1 MRKIF
6 EVGLIGGVVLAVLA
20 FGGTE
25 TPTIS
30 IVQIAVLGVAILLL
44 MTFDSLQVGSLK
56 VPVFF
61 SVVLVT
67 FVLLQWARFSSGIC
81 IAPYETLS
89 HMVLLVMYL
98 AAFYLTIVV
107 CLDRE
112 GDRRI
117 LHALLGLGAFEAA
130 YGLFQYLTG
139 WQRIFWYAKTV
150 NLEMATGTYI
160 NYDHYA
166 GLLEMILPFAL
177 AFVYGEYRKISR
189 QYSRAPGQL
198 RNAILRG
205 ELQKLVL
212 WLVLGAI
219 LFVAIVFSQSRM
231 GLMSAIVSA
240 LLVFVLAATS
250 GSQKAWQRL
259 SVATV
264 TLVFLIAGISLA
276 VWIGP
281 EPVMARFENLGE
293 QYGASA
299 NNRATIWKDT
309 LRLIDAHPWVGTG
322 LGTFSI
328 AYPSVQTS
336 FEGRLVSHAHNDY
349 LEFASEL
356 GIPAAVMLFGGI
368 FYLLL
373 QSARSSRRNEDRLD
387 RAVALGCFGSIL
399 SILLHSRTDF
409 NLQIP
414 ANALVFAVVLGI
426 AYANLSRR
434 PVVATAPALASRA

>member
-1 MRKIF
+1 MKKIF
-6 EVGLIGGVVLAVLA
+6 EIGLIGGVGLAVLA

-30 IVQIAVLGVAILLL
+30 IVQILFLSLAISLL
-44 MTFDSLQVGSLK
+44 MTFDSPQAGSPKL
-56 VPVFF
+56 PVLF

-67 FVLLQWARFSSGIC
+67 FVFIPRVCFPKGIS

-89 HMVLLVMYL
+89 HLLLLVMYL
-98 AAFYLTIVV
+98 AAFYLTIAV
-107 CLDRE
+107 CRERE

-117 LHALLGLGAFEAA
+117 VYALLGLGAFESV

-139 WQRIFWYAKTV
+139 WQHIFWYAKTV

-160 NYDHYA
+160 NYDHFV

-177 AFVYGEYRKISR
+177 ALVYGEYWKMSR
-189 QYSRAPGQL
+189 QNSRAHGQL
-198 RNAILRG
+198 RNAILRD
-205 ELQKLVL
+205 EFQKLVL
-212 WLVLGAI
+212 GLILAAV

-231 GLMSAIVSA
+231 GLMSAIVSV
-240 LLVFVLAATS
+240 LLMFVLAATS
-250 GSQKAWQRL
+250 GWQRGWQRM

-264 TLVFLIAGISLA
+264 TLMFLIAGTSLA
-276 VWIGP
+276 FWIGP

-309 LRLIDAHPWVGTG
+309 IRLIDAHPWVGTG

-328 AYPSVQTS
+328 AYPGVQTS

-356 GIPAAVMLFGGI
+356 GIPAALMLFGGI

-373 QSARSSRRNEDRLD
+373 KSARSFRRNENRLD
-387 RAVALGCFGSIL
+387 RTLALGCFGSIL
-399 SILLHSRTDF
+399 SILLHSLTDF

-414 ANALVFAVVLGI
+414 ANALVFVVVLGM
-426 AYANLSRR
+426 ACANSTKRSVVGTPAALS
-434 PVVATAPALASRA
+434 SRA

>member
-6 EVGLIGGVVLAVLA
+6 GIGLVGGVALAVLA

-30 IVQIAVLGVAILLL
+30 IVQIAILGLAILLL

-56 VPVFF
+56 VPVLF

-67 FVLLQWARFSSGIC
+67 FVLLQWARFSSGIS

-89 HMVLLVMYL
+89 HLLLLVTYL
-98 AAFYLTIVV
+98 AAYYLTIVV
-107 CLDRE
+107 CRDRE

-117 LHALLGLGAFEAA
+117 SHALLGLGAFEAA

-177 AFVYGEYRKISR
+177 ALAYGEYWKISR
-189 QYSRAPGQL
+189 QNSRAPGQL

-212 WLVLGAI
+212 WLILATVLFA
-219 LFVAIVFSQSRM
+219 AIVFSQSRM

-240 LLVFVLAATS
+240 LLMFVLAATS
-250 GSQKAWQRL
+250 GWQRGWQRM
-259 SVATV
+259 SVAMLTF
-264 TLVFLIAGISLA
+264 VFLFAGISLA

-281 EPVMARFENLGE
+281 EPVMARFKTLGE

-322 LGTFSI
+322 LGTFSV

-356 GIPAAVMLFGGI
+356 GIPAAVILFGGI

-373 QSARSSRRNEDRLD
+373 QSAWSFRRNENRLD

-399 SILLHSRTDF
+399 SILLHSMTDF

-414 ANALVFAVVLGI
+414 ANALMVGVVLGMG
-426 AYANLSRR
+426 YANSSKRLGG
-434 PVVATAPALASRA
+434 ATPAALASRA